1 MGLNFTE
8 DDLQWPDSAA
18 QEALGKGELAQG
30 LRWSCF
36 EKTLSMPHLRDY
48 LKRLPD
54 FEDVEAEERAFE
66 VVEQH
71 PRSLEAL
78 RFLVNWP
85 ALPRAAKQ
93 VLNHWQD
100 WNGEAFELL
109 APAAE
114 RLGRAKRYRY
124 AVEQLQSCGQLAAA
138 INDWQTIERHEHFVA
153 AADAGAAT

>member
-1 MGLNFTE
+1 
-8 DDLQWPDSAA
+8 
-18 QEALGKGELAQG
+18 
-30 LRWSCF
+30 
-36 EKTLSMPHLRDY
+36 
-48 LKRLPD
+48 
-54 FEDVEAEERAFE
+54 
-66 VVEQH
+66 
-71 PRSLEAL
+71 
-78 RFLVNWP
+78 
-85 ALPRAAKQ
+85 

>member
-1 MGLNFTE
+1 M
-8 DDLQWPDSAA
+8 
-18 QEALGKGELAQG
+18 
-30 LRWSCF
+30 
-36 EKTLSMPHLRDY
+36 
-48 LKRLPD
+48 
-54 FEDVEAEERAFE
+54 
-66 VVEQH
+66 VEQH

-114 RLGRAKRYRY
+114 RLGSSQPLAATLLLRLMVVFTLGMGRAKRYRY
-124 AVEQLQSCGQLAAA
+124 AVEQLQSCGQLAAV
-138 INDWQTIERHEHFVA
+138 INDWQTIERHENFVA
-153 AADAGAAT
+153 RLREAFGLKWSFWAAVDAGAAN